1 MKPKTLNAIAPC
13 QPPEAAERTARH
25 LRICAELADLAMR
38 LARAAA
44 ARTLA
49 DWAEPEAPPSAEPP
63 LANAAESPMA
73 KTAEPPANPAAAPRR
88 STATASHKPTDPAVL
103 FTRLAATVRDCIALE
118 ARLSAGIGAAV
129 APRTRTLRADPR
141 RTPVREAI
149 GASLGNH
156 PDRAEFL
163 REATTRLDE
172 HIAADPGQAIDG
184 ADLLVDLCE
193 ELGIEI
199 NLARL
204 PDKYLFALTRT
215 IDDDE
220 APPTPRATSPP

>member
-49 DWAEPEAPPSAEPP
+49 DWAEPEAPPSAEP
-63 LANAAESPMA
+63 PMA

-129 APRTRTLRADPR
+129 APRTLRADPR

-163 REATTRLDE
+163 REATARLDE